1 MNYQALAH
9 TTDTMIATVTA
20 GEQSARQLADCFA
33 EAFFAD
39 AAAVSLV
46 DAGQGRWC
54 VTCYFRARVN
64 EAAVRALAI
73 SAAGAATGAALRF
86 KRIAAKDWVAES
98 LLALKPITAGRFV
111 VHGVHDRG
119 CAPPN
124 RFGIEIEAAL
134 AFGTGHHGST
144 RGCLLALDAICKSL
158 VARHPELRA
167 NGSGPKWPARR
178 QAPRASKDRG
188 HNPPRTLRGAARR
201 AEHLRVTSAP
211 RTLDLGTGSGVLAIA
226 AARAFRRRVLASDID
241 AHAVRI
247 ARDNARL
254 NGSAP
259 FVRVC
264 RADGLAAAAIRAGAP
279 FDLVFANILL
289 APLQKLAG
297 PLTSLV
303 APRGR
308 VILSGLLNA
317 QANAA
322 RAAYPNFKLERRIM
336 LEGWTTLVLKHRSA
350 LPVQRTER

>member
-1 MNYQALAH
+1 MNYQAPAH

-20 GEQSARQLADCFA
+20 GEQQARRLAGCFT
-33 EAFFAD
+33 EAFFTD

-54 VTCYFRARVN
+54 VTCYFCAKVS

-73 SAAGAATGAALRF
+73 SAAGATTGAALRF
-86 KRIAAKDWVAES
+86 ELIAAKDWVAEG
-98 LLALKPITAGRFV
+98 LRGLKPITAGRFI
-111 VHGVHDRG
+111 VHGAHDRDY
-119 CAPPN
+119 APPN

-144 RGCLLALDAICKSL
+144 RGCLLALDQ
-158 VARHPELRA
+158 LRKFA
-167 NGSGPKWPARR
+167 NARR
-178 QAPRASKDRG
+178 I
-188 HNPPRTLRGAARR
+188 
-201 AEHLRVTSAP
+201 
-211 RTLDLGTGSGVLAIA
+211 LDLGTGSGVLAIA
-226 AARAFRRRVLASDID
+226 AARAFRRHVLASDVD

-264 RADGLAAAAIRAGAP
+264 HADGLAAAAIRAGGP

-297 PLTSLV
+297 PLTRIV

-308 VILSGLLNA
+308 VILSGLLNT

-336 LEGWTTLVLKHRSA
+336 LERWTTLVLKHRSA
-350 LPVQRTER
+350 LPDQRTAR